1 MYTVLIDWFSI
12 SILYS
17 LIHPLRPHLL
27 HLYPAHPSGG
37 NNIILPSIV
46 RILLCI
52 NELQEGVAKIII
64 EKLLDFTTEEPGG
77 EM

>member
-12 SILYS
+12 SI
-17 LIHPLRPHLL
+17 
-27 HLYPAHPSGG
+27 PSGG